1 MLSRGERGIEKQIVA
16 RIVKRVAN
24 IGGYCAG
31 WLVLAMMGT
40 IFVEVFMRYVLNRP
54 LGVGDEFAAY
64 MLVALA
70 YFGAAYTWM
79 GKGHVRVTALVTR
92 LPPKVASWLRLV
104 TLACVFF
111 FVLAL
116 CEASYGFMHTSFK
129 LGLRSATWLRVPLQV
144 PHATVVV
151 GFLIFL
157 LALGVDI
164 ARAIMNIR
172 AGKSVEET

>member
-1 MLSRGERGIEKQIVA
+1 MKRLGRIIERIA
-16 RIVKRVAN
+16 D
-24 IGGYCAG
+24 IGGYFSG
-31 WLVLAMMGT
+31 WLVPVMIAL

-151 GFLIFL
+151 GFFIFL
-157 LALGVDI
+157 IALVVDI

-172 AGKSVEET
+172 AGKSAEETL